1 MPKLDPKGEVPNPI
15 KAKLAQEI
23 ATPSVRRS
31 SAKSSKKSL
40 SKINE
45 LLSSRKKSVTKL
57 TKAKKVLFTQEEQR
71 GNNTVVTM
79 IADITGASTLSW
91 SHIDRA
97 LWALLRNAQN
107 QIEEQA
113 KDAPQLARPSNNNPV
128 EVAQFEER
136 LAVFLFNLFK
146 DMHRSLL

>member
-45 LLSSRKKSVTKL
+45 LLSSRKKV
-57 TKAKKVLFTQEEQR
+57 
-71 GNNTVVTM
+71 
-79 IADITGASTLSW
+79 
-91 SHIDRA
+91 
-97 LWALLRNAQN
+97 
-107 QIEEQA
+107 
-113 KDAPQLARPSNNNPV
+113 
-128 EVAQFEER
+128 
-136 LAVFLFNLFK
+136 
-146 DMHRSLL
+146 